1 MRSAVGVFMPIASS
15 GGASTAS
22 TPRIPR
28 AAIYSRGSSARS
40 PSPPTSFGVAVFTL
54 LEHAVMEDAKT
65 MIATPP
71 QVTDEQSVRLLE
83 QVDAPTMVELTA
95 VIGFERHEHEDQRG
109 TRERVP
115 GVLQG
120 VHTATGAAR
129 GGLGP
134 PA

>member
-1 MRSAVGVFMPIASS
+1 M
-15 GGASTAS
+15 
-22 TPRIPR
+22 
-28 AAIYSRGSSARS
+28 
-40 PSPPTSFGVAVFTL
+40 FTL
-54 LEHAVMEDAKT
+54 LEHAVIEDAKT

-71 QVTDEQSVRLLE
+71 QVTDELSVRLLE

-95 VIGFERHEHEDQRG
+95 VIGFERHEHENQSG
-109 TRERVP
+109 TRDRVP